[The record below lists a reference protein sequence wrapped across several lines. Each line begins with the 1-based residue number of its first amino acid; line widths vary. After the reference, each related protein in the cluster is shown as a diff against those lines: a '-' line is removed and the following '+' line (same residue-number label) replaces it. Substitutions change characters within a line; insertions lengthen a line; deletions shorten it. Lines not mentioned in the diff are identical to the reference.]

1 MERNMADE
9 KKAEDGKS
17 KEKLI
22 PVRINRDFWSE
33 DGKRHRKGTVVEVP
47 VDAAL
52 DGVESGALSRVK

>member
-1 MERNMADE
+1 MSDAD
-9 KKAEDGKS
+9 KATSAEKS

-33 DGKRHRKGTVVEVP
+33 DGKRHHKGTVVEVP

-52 DGVESGALSRVK
+52 DGVETGALSRVK